1 MMRVLIFGAA
11 GQAGWELQRS
21 APAEMSIRALARQDA
36 DIARLD
42 AVRAAVQHWQPQW
55 IINAAAY
62 TAVDRAE
69 SEAASAYAI
78 NRDGAAH
85 IAQAALEAHCQV
97 LHISTD
103 FVFDGQSPS
112 PYAPDASVHPLGVY
126 GASKAAGE
134 EAVRQVLGDGAL
146 IFRTAWVYS
155 SHGHNFVRTMLKLM
169 AEREELRIVADQ
181 IGSPTWAAGL
191 AQAIWRAIGTKDFRG
206 TQHWTDAGI
215 ASWYDFA
222 VAIQEEAVACGLLAR
237 AIPILPIRSMDYP
250 TPARRPACAVLDKSG
265 SYARL
270 GTAPHWRVALRVML
284 QKLLPASSPRHVR

>member
-1 MMRVLIFGAA
+1 MRVLIFGAA

-21 APAEMSIRALARQDA
+21 SPAEMSIRALTRQDA

-134 EAVRQVLGDGAL
+134 EAVRQILGDGAL

-250 TPARRPACAVLDKSG
+250 TPARRPACAVLDKSD
-265 SYARL
+265 SYAQL

-284 QKLLPASSPRHVR
+284 QELLPASSPRHVR

>member
-1 MMRVLIFGAA
+1 MRVLIFGAA

-21 APAEMSIRALARQDA
+21 SPAEMSIRALARQDA

-78 NRDGAAH
+78 NRDGAAY
-85 IAQAALEAHCQV
+85 IAQAALEAHCRL
-97 LHISTD
+97 LHLSTD

-112 PYAPDASVHPLGVY
+112 PYAPDATVRPLGVY

-134 EAVRQVLGDGAL
+134 EAIRQILGANAL
-146 IFRTAWVYS
+146 ILRTAWVYS

-222 VAIQEEAVACGLLAR
+222 VAIQEEALACGLLSR
-237 AIPILPIRSMDYP
+237 AIPILPIGSVDYP

-265 SYARL
+265 SYAQL
-270 GTAPHWRVALRVML
+270 GFAPHWRAALRAML
-284 QKLLPASSPRHVR
+284 QELLPVPSSHHVR